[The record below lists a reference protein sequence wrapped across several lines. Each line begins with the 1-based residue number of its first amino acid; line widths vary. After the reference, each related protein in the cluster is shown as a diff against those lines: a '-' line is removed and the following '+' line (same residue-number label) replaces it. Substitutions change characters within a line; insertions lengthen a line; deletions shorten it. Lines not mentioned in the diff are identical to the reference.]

1 MRKILIIITLFFFVF
16 GTKAYA
22 FEFNSP
28 PKKIIIPSL
37 DISLPVTTTKIINDT
52 WDVSYSSA
60 SFGETTTIPGNLGNT
75 VIFAH
80 SMPHLFNDLPDI
92 KKQDIIHVFTDKDWF
107 KYKVVEIKIVEPE
120 DINVLMKNGNYELTL
135 YTCIGNNWEKR
146 FIVKAILISSIFP
159 QSF

>member
-1 MRKILIIITLFFFVF
+1 MREILIIITLFFFVF
-16 GTKAYA
+16 GSKAYA

>member
-16 GTKAYA
+16 GSKAYA

>member
-1 MRKILIIITLFFFVF
+1 MRKILIIITFFFVF
-16 GTKAYA
+16 GSKAYA